1 MSAHW
6 FSTLAFSIPGYFL
19 DISICLELSYV
30 SIFKHAFFF
39 LPGFCVFS
47 GKVSFISGCQVPQI
61 QFLVRC
67 SFYCK
72 LYFLILVHFLLHT

>member
-39 LPGFCVFS
+39 YLDSV
-47 GKVSFISGCQVPQI
+47 
-61 QFLVRC
+61 FLVGRSPLSQAARFLRF
-67 SFYCK
+67 SF
-72 LYFLILVHFLLHT
+72 